1 MLNTVET
8 PHLTKSPR
16 RALSSVTASATF
28 WWAASLL
35 TVAVICVIRV
45 VRAPRFFFWDDS
57 QLGAYG
63 QWYGLGDRLLNG
75 DLSLLSPGSWQG
87 GNYLAEGQWGIFNPL
102 TWLIAIGTHAVDNAL
117 IYTTIVKVVL
127 LLLLAT
133 GAFLLARSYGA
144 APWWAALAGVIAATG
159 GQTIFMDA
167 PSWVTGLQNIAM
179 FALSWW
185 ALRRHLDGKMGPWLY
200 ILFAYLLVTAGY
212 VFGVI
217 ELAVLLLAIVVER
230 AIVRDWVNVTRVLLV
245 GVYTALVAVLI
256 YLPGLLTSPVTAR
269 ASADI
274 LNDQF
279 LNMDLGDLATSVITT
294 ATSSVRGYWGDLVPV
309 PLQYV
314 SWLIP
319 LLVLC
324 GSWRR
329 SLASLKI
336 PAIMLVFS
344 VALVVGPSVI
354 GPLRYPARMMP
365 YVVLAVAVII
375 AVVASNGMP
384 RRVDPRRAWIA
395 VGLTVVSG
403 WLAWAAQPASWKWVL
418 LATVLQGA
426 VFLLLAARGRLGVLV
441 SSGPRKAG
449 VLLVASLLVMV
460 PQIVKYPTS
469 PLGNFN
475 VPSSVSTMRD
485 VAADWDPGIFTVGD
499 VYSLQFGAPGSYEES
514 LLANLWYVTGK
525 EAASVYTVLPFKAF
539 SEKLCVDLRG
549 WTCPD
554 AFDALF
560 EETDG
565 QTLADDMSLNTVVV
579 VKGDGLERIGSAPAG
594 WSVEDREF
602 TWLLTRDEPV
612 DRAGGIARTSGDAE
626 VSLVSRDDMSVTVHV
641 DSVGERGGS
650 VVFSRLAWPGYS
662 ANGGQIADPDLGFLL
677 TLDLSK
683 EDAGKDITVTFRP
696 PGWNLELASAGGAVL
711 AAIAAGVIWFRRRRA

>member
-1 MLNTVET
+1 MLNTVDT
-8 PHLTKSPR
+8 PHSKTSSR
-16 RALSSVTASATF
+16 RILSSLAASPTF
-28 WWAASLL
+28 WWAASILSVIL
-35 TVAVICVIRV
+35 ICVMRIA
-45 VRAPRFFFWDDS
+45 RAPRFFFWDDS

-63 QWYGLGDRLLNG
+63 QWYGLGERLLNG
-75 DLSLLSPGSWQG
+75 ELSLLSPGAWQG

-102 TWLIAIGTHAVDNAL
+102 TWLIAIGTHAIDNAL
-117 IYTTIVKVVL
+117 VYTTIVKVL
-127 LLLLAT
+127 LLVLLAT

-144 APWWAALAGVIAATG
+144 APWWAALAGLIAATG
-159 GQTIFMDA
+159 GQTMFMDA

-179 FALSWW
+179 FALTWW
-185 ALRRHLDGKMGPWLY
+185 ALRRHLDAKMGPWLF

-217 ELAVLLLAIVVER
+217 ELAFLLIAMLVER
-230 AIVRDWVNVTRVLLV
+230 AIVKDWVNVTRVLLV
-245 GVYTALVAVLI
+245 GAYTALIAVLI

-279 LNMDLGDLATSVITT
+279 LNMDLGDLATSAITT

-329 SLASLKI
+329 SLKSLVM
-336 PAIMLVFS
+336 PVLVLLFS
-344 VALVVGPSVI
+344 VALVIGPSVI

-365 YVVLAVAVII
+365 YVVLAIAVII
-375 AVVASNGMP
+375 AVIASNGMP
-384 RRVDPRRAWIA
+384 QRIAPRRAWIA
-395 VGLTVVSG
+395 VGVTAASG

-418 LATVLQGA
+418 LATVLQSA
-426 VFLLLAARGRLGVLV
+426 VFLLLAARGRLRPLV
-441 SSGPRKAG
+441 SSAPRKAG
-449 VLLVASLLVMV
+449 VLLIASLVVLV

-485 VAADWDPGIFTVGD
+485 VAEDWDPGIFTVGD
-499 VYSLQFGAPGSYEES
+499 VYSLQFGAPASYEES

-525 EAASVYTVLPFKAF
+525 EAASVYTVLPFKTF

-549 WTCPD
+549 WTCPE

-560 EETDG
+560 EETSG

-579 VKGDGLERIGSAPAG
+579 VKGEGLERIGSAPAG
-594 WSVEDREF
+594 WSVQDREF

-612 DRAGGIARTSGDAE
+612 ESAGGIARTSGDAE
-626 VSLVSRDDMSVTVHV
+626 VSLVSRDDMTVTFHV
-641 DSVGERGGS
+641 DSVGANGGS
-650 VVFSRLAWPGYS
+650 VVFSRLAWPGYTTD
-662 ANGGQIADPDLGFLL
+662 GGQIADPDLGFLL
-677 TLDLSK
+677 TLDVSK
-683 EDAGKDITVTFRP
+683 EDVGKDITVTFRP
-696 PGWNLELASAGGAVL
+696 PGWNLELAAAAGAVL
-711 AAIAAGVIWFRRRRA
+711 AAIGAGVLWIRRRRV